1 MYPSSYAMSG
11 YSESDFDSHARKATE
26 NMQSFPEWVKA
37 GDFYTAFQRKW
48 PLGSERQ
55 IAYIWFRK

>member
-1 MYPSSYAMSG
+1 MYPSSYERNK
-11 YSESDFDSHARKATE
+11 YSETDCDSHTWKATE
-26 NMQSFPEWVKA
+26 KIRPFTEWVKA

-55 IAYIWFRK
+55 ITYI